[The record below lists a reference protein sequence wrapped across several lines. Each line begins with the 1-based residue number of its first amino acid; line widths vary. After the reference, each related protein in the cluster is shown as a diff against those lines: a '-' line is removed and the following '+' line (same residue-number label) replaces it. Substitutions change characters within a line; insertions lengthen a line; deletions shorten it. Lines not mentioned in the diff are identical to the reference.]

1 MSTHVLLVD
10 LVAILFAVV
19 GFHLAFRQRVVRR
32 WLDARR
38 AKQGK
43 APIARA
49 AAGEDPL
56 HYAMLIFGTMTMA
69 FGIIIF
75 GFTTMYALVT

>member
-19 GFHLAFRQRVVRR
+19 GFHLAFRQAVVRR

-43 APIARA
+43 APLLRG

-56 HYAMLIFGTMTMA
+56 HYALLIFGTMTMA